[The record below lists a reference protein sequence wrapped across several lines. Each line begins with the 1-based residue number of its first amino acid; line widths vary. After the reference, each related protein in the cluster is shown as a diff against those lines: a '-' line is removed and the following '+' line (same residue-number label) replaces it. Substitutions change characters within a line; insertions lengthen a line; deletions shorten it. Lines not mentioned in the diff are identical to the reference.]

1 MAHARRN
8 FIEIEAIFPEE
19 CARVLDDIAAVYRND
34 SAAAKMSPDERL
46 RYHLQHSAPVLEAL
60 RDWMDRQIE
69 ERRVEPNSRLG
80 KAFAYMKRKWEGL
93 TRFLKVAGVPL
104 DNNRIELQLKTA
116 QRHRKN
122 SLFYKNEAGAAIG
135 DTLMSLIRTAVV
147 NGVDP
152 VRYLT
157 TVATH
162 ADEVRRAPRDW
173 LPWNYQPPSDAASL
187 S

>member
-34 SAAAKMSPDERL
+34 SAAAQMSPDERL
-46 RYHLQHSAPVLEAL
+46 RYHQEHSAPVLEAM
-60 RDWMDRQIE
+60 REWMDRQIE

-104 DNNRIELQLKTA
+104 DNNKIELQLKTA

-122 SLFYKNEAGAAIG
+122 SLFYKNAAGAAIG

-152 VRYLT
+152 VHYLT
-157 TVATH
+157 TVAAH

-173 LPWNYQPPSDAASL
+173 LPWNYQPPSEAASL